1 MFKVQQ
7 GDNSKENAIESI
19 REKIVFS
26 GKVGYVLAIYMDN
39 LIPDWKNA
47 WTVQKEG
54 EFDTNLIF
62 NCREFK
68 KEENYKKMLKK
79 NEDVDD
85 FGNKGYYLMHKD
97 YQMVLVYSYQSEDQ
111 IQKIKDSIPFYKDS
125 FKSFIVSF

>member
-1 MFKVQQ
+1 
-7 GDNSKENAIESI
+7 
-19 REKIVFS
+19 
-26 GKVGYVLAIYMDN
+26 
-39 LIPDWKNA
+39 
-47 WTVQKEG
+47 VQKEG

-97 YQMVLVYSYQSEDQ
+97 YQMVLVYSY
-111 IQKIKDSIPFYKDS
+111 
-125 FKSFIVSF
+125 